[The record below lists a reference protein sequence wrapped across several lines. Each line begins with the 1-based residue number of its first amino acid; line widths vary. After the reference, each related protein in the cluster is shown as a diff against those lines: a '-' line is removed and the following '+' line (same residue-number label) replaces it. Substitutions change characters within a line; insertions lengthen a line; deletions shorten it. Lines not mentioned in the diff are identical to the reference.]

1 MATFRKVYKPSISSN
16 NMIIKQELVKKIKMQ
31 FDLNIYETKVWLALI
46 SRGIATAGEIAEVSG
61 IPRSRTYDV
70 LESLEKRG
78 FAIAKVGKPI
88 KYIAIKPTIVIE
100 KLKKEL
106 IRGVNE
112 KMGVLSKLKE
122 TNEYKELEQLFRVGI
137 NPVDK
142 SELSASIKG
151 KNNISA
157 HLNDMIENASNEV
170 IICTTY
176 NDIMAKLRTFS
187 HLINK
192 LKKKKIALKLAING
206 SQDEIKKIE
215 DQFEVR
221 AIQIPIKS
229 RFFIVDQR
237 EILFNIN
244 NSEKDNEEVGIWID
258 SDFFAKSIA
267 HLFENAYKR

>member
-1 MATFRKVYKPSISSN
+1 
-16 NMIIKQELVKKIKMQ
+16 MIIKQELVKKIKMQ

-46 SRGIATAGEIAEVSG
+46 SKGVATAGEIAEVSG

-78 FAIAKVGKPI
+78 FAIAKIGKPI
-88 KYIAIKPTIVIE
+88 KYIAIKPTLVIE

-106 IRGVNE
+106 VKNTNE
-112 KMGVLSKLKE
+112 KLKVFSKLKE
-122 TNEYKELEQLFRVGI
+122 TNEYRELEQLHKDGI
-137 NPVDK
+137 NPIDK

-157 HLNDMIENASNEV
+157 HLNDMVENASNEV

-176 NDIMAKLRTFS
+176 NDILSKMRSFS
-187 HLINK
+187 HIINK
-192 LKKKKIALKLAING
+192 LKKKKIALKIAING
-206 SQDEIKKIE
+206 PQDEIKKLE
-215 DQFEVR
+215 EQFEIKVM
-221 AIQIPIKS
+221 QIPIKS

-244 NSEKDNEEVGIWID
+244 DSRDNEEVGIWID
-258 SDFFAKSIA
+258 SELFAKSIA
-267 HLFENAYKR
+267 HLFERASKKEA